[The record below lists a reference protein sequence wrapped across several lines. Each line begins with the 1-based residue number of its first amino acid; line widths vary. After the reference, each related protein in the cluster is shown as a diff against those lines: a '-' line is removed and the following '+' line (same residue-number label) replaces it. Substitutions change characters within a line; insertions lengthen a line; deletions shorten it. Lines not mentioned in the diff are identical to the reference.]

1 MSMQLPKAYK
11 ETYRE
16 IMLADPNVVN
26 LHKLGWLYVYIDPGL
41 GSRMFLAPW
50 SRSRIKKRAE
60 AAQNKT
66 RKPELQINVAP
77 VLAPR
82 RRR

>member
-1 MSMQLPKAYK
+1 MQLPKAYK

-26 LHKLGWLYVYIDPGL
+26 LHKLGWFYVYIDPG
-41 GSRMFLAPW
+41 PEPH
-50 SRSRIKKRAE
+50 KKRAE

>member
-26 LHKLGWLYVYIDPGL
+26 LHKLGWFYVYIQGCGAACFWPL
-41 GSRMFLAPW
+41 GAG
-50 SRSRIKKRAE
+50 
-60 AAQNKT
+60 AA
-66 RKPELQINVAP
+66 
-77 VLAPR
+77 
-82 RRR
+82 